1 MQTSNVVSFAD
12 AAVVWIRDRDH
23 RLSASTE
30 RAYRG
35 EVNRL
40 AQFFAVKY
48 GGLALEEFTQEQW
61 ENYVGEL
68 QGVRQHVVTCKYE
81 PLCPSSAA
89 QAVRIC
95 MAFLRWARDE
105 HMLSWAPK
113 TVSIS
118 GGRKAAHNTRRPLVD
133 LSADAEPLHPSIDAL
148 LIEVPE
154 SDATQEA
161 LRAQLAVGLAYWG
174 GLRSSDIAALRGGDI
189 ATKGSAVELRH
200 PRLDSVTTIYGNV
213 AATWQH
219 YRAVR
224 EEAGE
229 TLTRLSPVVAA
240 LGSNVPI
247 SAWSVWALIAQHI
260 EVVTGVK
267 KLYSAQSLRRARV
280 AAMGAKCATDIDEL
294 SKYAHR
300 SRVDFAPS
308 ARSRPPIHRYPV
320 LRAKQPNE

>member
-1 MQTSNVVSFAD
+1 MQTFYAVSFAD
-12 AAVVWIRDRDH
+12 AAEVWFRERH
-23 RLSASTE
+23 RRLSASTE

-35 EVNRL
+35 EVDRM

-48 GGLALEEFTQEQW
+48 GGLALEEFTQAQW
-61 ENYVGEL
+61 ESYVMEL
-68 QGVRQHVVTCKYE
+68 QGVRQHVVTCRDE
-81 PLCPSSAA
+81 PLSPSSAA
-89 QAVRIC
+89 QAIRIC
-95 MAFLRWARDE
+95 TAFLRWARDQD
-105 HMLSWAPK
+105 LLCWAPK
-113 TVSIS
+113 TVFIS
-118 GGRKAAHNTRRPLVD
+118 GSRNGTLSPRRPLVD
-133 LSADAEPLHPSIDAL
+133 LSVDAEPLHPAIEAL
-148 LIEVPE
+148 LVKAPE

-174 GLRSSDIAALRGGDI
+174 GLRSSDIAALRRCDI
-189 ATKGSAVELRH
+189 ATKESAVELRH

-213 AATWQH
+213 AATWHQ

-229 TLTRLSPVVAA
+229 TMTQRSPVVAA
-240 LGSNVPI
+240 LSSNGPI

-260 EVVTGVK
+260 EIVTGIE

-280 AAMGAKCATDIDEL
+280 AAIGAKCATEIDEL

-308 ARSRPPIHRYPV
+308 ARSRSPIHRYPV
-320 LRAKQPNE
+320 LRTTQSDE